1 MEALEKDIEI
11 KGIQRYLQGDK
22 VVWSVCIIL
31 SLISILVVY
40 SATANLAYR
49 SAGGDTEY
57 FLTKHTLLIVLGFVA
72 MYICHRI
79 DYRFYSRLSRY
90 ALLAS
95 IPLLIITWKF
105 GDTINYAN
113 RWLVIPFTSFSFQP
127 SDFAKLALISN
138 VASMLSKRQMRIR
151 DDQSMISPMLVW
163 CGIVCGLIGLTDWSS
178 ASLLFLTC
186 LLLFFIGRVPAKYLG
201 MMVIVGVMAGAF
213 AFAFGQ
219 RGETVTNR
227 WDAFVSEEKVSFQA
241 EQAYIAVSTGGF
253 AGKGAGKS
261 TQRNFLPHPYSD
273 FIFAIIVEEY
283 GFIGAL
289 VVIVSFLVILY
300 RGMLIV
306 SRSNRAFGGLL
317 AAGITFSLV
326 LQAFVHM
333 GVVVGV
339 LPITGLPLPLL
350 SMGGTSLLFTG
361 MALGML
367 LSVSRTDALGM
378 DDTLKRN
385 IRKREDNKRTTFSA
399 T

>member
-1 MEALEKDIEI
+1 MENQVT
-11 KGIQRYLQGDK
+11 GIQKYLQGDK
-22 VVWSVCIIL
+22 MIWGVSIIL

-40 SATANLAYR
+40 SATGNLAYR

-57 FLTKHTLLIVLGFVA
+57 FLTKHTFLIILGFVT

-95 IPLLIITWKF
+95 IPLLIIAWQF
-105 GDTINYAN
+105 GSTINEAS
-113 RWLVIPFTSFSFQP
+113 RWIVIPFTSFSFQP

-138 VASMLSKRQMRIR
+138 IASMLSKRQMKIK
-151 DDQSMISPMLVW
+151 DYQKAITPILVW
-163 CGIVCGLIGLTDWSS
+163 CGIICTLIGLTDWSS

-186 LLLFFIGRVPAKYLG
+186 LLLLFIGRVPMKHLG
-201 MMVIVGVMAGAF
+201 MMVIVGAMAGAF
-213 AFAFGQ
+213 AFTFGQ
-219 RGETVTNR
+219 RSQTVTSR
-227 WDAFVSEEKVSFQA
+227 LSSYMSDDKVSFQS
-241 EQAYIAVSTGGF
+241 EQAYIAVATGGF

-283 GFIGAL
+283 GFLGAL
-289 VVIVSFLVILY
+289 VVIVSFLLLLY

-317 AAGITFSLV
+317 AAGLTFSLV

-333 GVVVGV
+333 GVVVGI

-361 MALGML
+361 MSIGML
-367 LSVSRTDALGM
+367 LSISRTDALVE
-378 DDTLKRN
+378 DDTLRRN
-385 IRKREDNKRTTFSA
+385 LRRRDDSRTNAVSGI
-399 T
+399 

>member
-1 MEALEKDIEI
+1 MEEKTT
-11 KGIQRYLQGDK
+11 GIQQYLQGDK
-22 VVWSVCIIL
+22 VIWAISIIL

-40 SATANLAYR
+40 SATGNLAYR
-49 SAGGDTEY
+49 SAGGDTEH
-57 FLTKHTLLIVLGFVA
+57 FLVKHTFLIILGFVSMFIA
-72 MYICHRI
+72 HRI

-105 GDTINYAN
+105 GSNINEAS
-113 RWLVIPFTSFSFQP
+113 RWIVIPFTSFSFQP

-138 VASMLSKRQMRIR
+138 VASMLSKRQLRIR
-151 DDQSMISPMLVW
+151 DDQNAINPMLVW
-163 CGIVCGLIGLTDWSS
+163 SGIVCGLIGLTDWSS
-178 ASLLFLTC
+178 ASLLFLTI
-186 LLLFFIGRVPAKYLG
+186 LLLFFIGRVPTKYLG
-201 MMVIVGVMAGAF
+201 MMMIVGVMAGSF
-213 AFAFGQ
+213 AFTFGQ
-219 RGETVTNR
+219 RSQTVTSRLSSYMSN
-227 WDAFVSEEKVSFQA
+227 DKISFQS
-241 EQAYIAVSTGGF
+241 EQAYIAVATGGF

-289 VVIVSFLVILY
+289 VIIVSFLLILY

-317 AAGITFSLV
+317 AAGLTFSLV

-333 GVVVGV
+333 GVVVGI

-361 MALGML
+361 MSIGML
-367 LSVSRTDALGM
+367 LSVSRTDALG
-378 DDTLKRN
+378 DDETLRRNLKRKESTKN
-385 IRKREDNKRTTFSA
+385 SA
-399 T
+399 LSGVS

>member
-1 MEALEKDIEI
+1 MEALEQDIEV

-22 VVWSVCIIL
+22 VIWAVSIIL

-40 SATANLAYR
+40 SATGNLAYR

-57 FLTKHTLLIVLGFVA
+57 FLTKHTVLIALGFVA

-95 IPLLIITWKF
+95 IPLLIIAWQF
-105 GDTINYAN
+105 GSTINEAS
-113 RWLVIPFTSFSFQP
+113 RWIVIPFTSFSFQP

-138 VASMLSKRQMRIR
+138 VASMLSKRQMRIQ
-151 DDQSMISPMLVW
+151 DDQKAINPMLFW

-186 LLLFFIGRVPAKYLG
+186 LLLFFIGRVPMRYLG
-201 MMVIVGVMAGAF
+201 MMLIVGAMAGSF
-213 AFAFGQ
+213 AFTFGQ
-219 RGETVTNR
+219 RSQTVTSR
-227 WDAFVSEEKVSFQA
+227 LSSYMSEDKISFQA

-283 GFIGAL
+283 GFVGAL
-289 VVIVSFLVILY
+289 VVIVAFLIILY

-306 SRSNRAFGGLL
+306 SKSNRAFGGLL

-333 GVVVGV
+333 GVVVGI

-385 IRKREDNKRTTFSA
+385 IRRREDTKKTTFSGV
-399 T
+399 

>member
-1 MEALEKDIEI
+1 METLEKDIEI

-22 VVWSVCIIL
+22 IVWTVSIVL

-40 SATANLAYR
+40 SATGNLAYR

-57 FLTKHTLLIVLGFVA
+57 FLTKHTILIGLGFLA
-72 MYICHRI
+72 MYVCHRI

-95 IPLLIITWKF
+95 IPLLIIAWQF
-105 GDTINYAN
+105 GSTINEAS
-113 RWLVIPFTSFSFQP
+113 RWIVIPFTSFSFQP

-151 DDQSMISPMLVW
+151 DNHGAINPMLVW

-186 LLLFFIGRVPAKYLG
+186 LLLFFIGRVPAKYIG
-201 MMVIVGVMAGAF
+201 MMVIVGAMAGAF
-213 AFAFGQ
+213 AFTFGQ
-219 RGETVTNR
+219 RSQTVTSR
-227 WDAFVSEEKVSFQA
+227 LSSYMSDDKISFQA

-289 VVIVSFLVILY
+289 VVIASFLVILY

-326 LQAFVHM
+326 LQSFVHM

-385 IRKREDNKRTTFSA
+385 IRRRDDKKRTTFSA